1 LTITTP
7 ADRFK
12 AMLLSG
18 VADTMRFL
26 ARARGRDAVLVA
38 SALTVLVL
46 VLLLSDPAVGYWTMS
61 LEPGPA
67 RP

>member
-1 LTITTP
+1 
-7 ADRFK
+7 
-12 AMLLSG
+12 MLLSG

-26 ARARGRDAVLVA
+26 ARARGRDVVLVA
-38 SALTVLVL
+38 SALTLLVL
-46 VLLLSDPAVGYWTMS
+46 LLLLSDPVLGGWALA